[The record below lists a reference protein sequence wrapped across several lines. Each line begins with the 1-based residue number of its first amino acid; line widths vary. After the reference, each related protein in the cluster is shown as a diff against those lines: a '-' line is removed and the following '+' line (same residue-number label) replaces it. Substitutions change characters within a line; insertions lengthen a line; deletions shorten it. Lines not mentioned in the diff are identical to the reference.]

1 MIRSKD
7 SEPRGEGLHLFP
19 FRVMNVKTEEIIEL
33 AMKGEVLKNL
43 DRTGWI
49 LAGVHRGLVES
60 VAEHSFGTA
69 LISLLL
75 AKQCEQDGF
84 EIDLGKTLT
93 MAIIHDLA
101 ESSIS
106 DIVVDRNAPDS
117 QAQMRIKVDAENQ
130 AMSEMLSSLDNVGES
145 FLILWDDL
153 QNQSTLEAR
162 VAVSSDILDMLIHA
176 VALERSGVAPSS
188 LTGFFESSILRLE
201 KLDIA
206 LALDIYKS
214 LLREHEKHVEDET

>member
-1 MIRSKD
+1 
-7 SEPRGEGLHLFP
+7 
-19 FRVMNVKTEEIIEL
+19 MNVKIEEIIEL

-49 LAGVHRGLVES
+49 LAGVHRNLVES

-75 AKQCEQDGF
+75 AKHCEQDGF
-84 EIDLGKTLT
+84 EIDLGKTLA

-101 ESSIS
+101 ESRIS

-117 QAQMRIKVDAENQ
+117 QAQLRIKVNAENQ
-130 AMSEMLSSLDNVGES
+130 AMLEMLSSLNNVGES

-153 QNQSTLEAR
+153 QSQSTLESR
-162 VAVSSDILDMLIHA
+162 IVVSSDILDMLIHT

-188 LTGFFESSILRLE
+188 LTGFFESSKQRLD
-201 KLDIA
+201 KLDVA
-206 LALDIYKS
+206 LAIDIYKS
-214 LLREHEKHVEDET
+214 LLREHEKHAEDET